1 MGEFL
6 SRELTIGQCDPA
18 SDAFFSRNKDRSVYI
33 NKWYSDKDQSDARSR
48 KIYSLSGNLSCLF
61 FCNLL
66 WEMTSSNEE

>member
-6 SRELTIGQCDPA
+6 SRELTVGQCDPA
-18 SDAFFSRNKDRSVYI
+18 SDAFFSRNNDRST
-33 NKWYSDKDQSDARSR
+33 DQSDARSG

-66 WEMTSSNEE
+66 